1 MKVSLCIITCHRPD
15 GLKRL
20 LTGIANQRFENIS
33 APELEVIVVDNDIE
47 QSARSIIQV
56 VDRDFPYCLRYDVE
70 EQRGIPF
77 ARNRS
82 VVCASDDTNFIGFI
96 DDDEVPDTM
105 WLEQLLLAQQTY
117 QADAVVGPVLPKFSH
132 RVHDWIQIGK
142 FFERPR
148 HSSGFELSAAATNNA
163 LVKAE
168 VLRKL
173 DFIFDERLAL
183 TGGSDWHL
191 FRRLHGLGYKLIWA
205 DDALVYEWVPRSR
218 TNLRWIL
225 QRGYRCGN
233 TEALCEMNLNPSL
246 AVFLTFMFKGAR
258 RIVRGL
264 LLVPLSYIRGKHIF
278 FKNLKYISHSFGMI
292 SGVLGT
298 YYEEYQV
305 IHRT

>member
-1 MKVSLCIITCHRPD
+1 MKVSICIITFLRPD

-20 LTGIANQRFENIS
+20 LIGIANQKFKQIPMPN
-33 APELEVIVVDNDIE
+33 LEVIVVDNDVK
-47 QSARSIIQV
+47 QSAQPIIQQMGGH
-56 VDRDFPYCLRYDVE
+56 FPCCLRYDVE

-82 VVCASDDTNFIGFI
+82 VANASDDTDFIAFI
-96 DDDEVPDTM
+96 DDDEVPDAM
-105 WLEQLLLAQQTY
+105 WLERLLLAQQSY

-132 RVHDWIQIGK
+132 RVHDWIQNGK

-148 HSSGFELSAAATNNA
+148 HPSGFELSAAATNNT

-168 VLRKL
+168 ILRRL
-173 DFIFDERLAL
+173 DFVFDERMAL

-191 FRRLHGLGYKLIWA
+191 FRRLYGLGHKLVWA
-205 DDALVYEWVPRSR
+205 DDALVYEWIPESR

-233 TEALCEMNLNPSL
+233 TEALCEMNLNPSV
-246 AVFLTFMFKGAR
+246 AVLLMFIFKGGR

-264 LLVPLSYIRGKHIF
+264 LLVPLSYVRGKHIF
-278 FKNLKYISHSFGMI
+278 FKNLKYISHSFGII

-298 YYEEYQV
+298 SYEEYQV

>member
-1 MKVSLCIITCHRPD
+1 MKVSICIITCLRSE
-15 GLKRL
+15 GLRRL
-20 LTGIANQRFENIS
+20 LAGIASQRFTKI
-33 APELEVIVVDNDIE
+33 PVPDLEVIVVDNDVD
-47 QSARSIIQV
+47 QSARSVIQTI
-56 VDRDFPYCLRYDVE
+56 DRGFPYQLRYEVE

-77 ARNRS
+77 ARNHS
-82 VVCASDDTNFIGFI
+82 VACASGDTDFIAFI
-96 DDDEVPDTM
+96 DDDEVPDVM
-105 WLEQLLLAQQTY
+105 WLEQLLLTQQIY

-132 RVHDWIQIGK
+132 RVHDWIQVGK

-148 HSSGFELSAAATNNA
+148 YPSGFELLAAATNNA

-168 VLRKL
+168 VLRQL

-191 FRRLHGLGYKLIWA
+191 FRRLHGMGYKLIWA
-205 DDALVYEWVPRSR
+205 NEALVYEWVPESR

-233 TEALCEMNLNPSL
+233 TEALCELNLNPSVS
-246 AVFLTFMFKGAR
+246 VFLTFVFKGVR

-264 LLVPLSYIRGKHIF
+264 LLVPLSYVQGKHIF

-305 IHRT
+305 IHRA